1 MRDNKRYFNRN
12 SVHSFLVVTY
22 LDKIRL
28 PFRLTGKNICKCGNL
43 KKNEL
48 YNLLQQ
54 MQRREWIFDVSET
67 ITFNVYSP
75 IIYDFIT
82 NKIADDDD

>member
-1 MRDNKRYFNRN
+1 
-12 SVHSFLVVTY
+12 
-22 LDKIRL
+22 
-28 PFRLTGKNICKCGNL
+28 
-43 KKNEL
+43 
-48 YNLLQQ
+48 

>member
-43 KKNEL
+43 KKKMSYTIYFNKCKEGNE
-48 YNLLQQ
+48 
-54 MQRREWIFDVSET
+54 
-67 ITFNVYSP
+67 YS
-75 IIYDFIT
+75 T
-82 NKIADDDD
+82 